1 MNRISAVCW
10 SVLRIGVPFDTYGSG
25 SADPALFYTDLDH
38 FSGSG
43 SATLILI
50 IFLLFLVRSPAG
62 RYLAYGGGGLW
73 SGVLL
78 RGGRDCLLSARDDHA
93 GQPHEGGGGGGD
105 AHHSGRV
112 PGVPQDTCPGQVGP
126 LIAFMDSRTVDP
138 AFVFCESGCFTQ
150 WMRIRIQQI
159 RNKSTGDQWIRI
171 SGVDT
176 VTLAISPPMRDIT
189 LL

>member
-25 SADPALFYTDLDH
+25 SADPALFYTDPDH

-93 GQPHEGGGGGGD
+93 GQPHEGGGGGGEPPTYTYLFIK
-105 AHHSGRV
+105 SN
-112 PGVPQDTCPGQVGP
+112 
-126 LIAFMDSRTVDP
+126 LYSLLFTVNQRNQKRRY
-138 AFVFCESGCFTQ
+138 F
-150 WMRIRIQQI
+150 I
-159 RNKSTGDQWIRI
+159 RNKMYSFKRK
-171 SGVDT
+171 S
-176 VTLAISPPMRDIT
+176 
-189 LL
+189 